1 MEEFFN
7 TIYYYTNNFYSVEMD
22 NYLYETVPGYLHN
35 GFALLVFSVITCLAF
50 YYWKS
55 PVRRQMLWWL
65 CFVGINAALNFIFG
79 LWYTMTPLINN
90 EIDADA
96 EWSYLDCF
104 SFSFTSILWSVVFFV
119 AISLLFKWWSP
130 AKYVPF
136 RKF

>member
-7 TIYYYTNNFYSVEMD
+7 TIYYYTNNFYCVEMD

-35 GFALLVFSVITCLAF
+35 GIAMLVFSIITCVAF
-50 YYWKS
+50 YYLKA
-55 PVRRQMLWWL
+55 PVRKQMLWWL
-65 CFVGINAALNFIFG
+65 CFVGINAALIFIFG

-90 EIDADA
+90 EIEAA
-96 EWSYLDCF
+96 SEWSYLDCF

-119 AISLLFKWWSP
+119 AISLLIKWWSP
-130 AKYVPF
+130 ATYVPF